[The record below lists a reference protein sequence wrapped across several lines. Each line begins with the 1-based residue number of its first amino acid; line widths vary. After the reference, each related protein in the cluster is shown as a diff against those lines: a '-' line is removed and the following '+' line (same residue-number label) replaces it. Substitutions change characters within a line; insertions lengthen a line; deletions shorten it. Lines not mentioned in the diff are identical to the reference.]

1 MTITTRG
8 AAADANANNAT
19 SNAANATG
27 YAPQQRRP
35 DASMTQQQ
43 RQFNASQLL
52 RYAGNAAAA
61 IGTGGM
67 SQAERMAVEV
77 ARGNASSNGGG
88 GGNQQQLVGTQQ
100 QRQSSQQVR
109 EGAGSGADGRRHG
122 NTHRIESVG
131 VTATTTI
138 NGNNRSSGN
147 AANDEMSKLGSF
159 MLRQQ
164 QPQRRTNG
172 SRRRPQNG
180 TGGGQQGQCNSP
192 ASALSP
198 RSDDGMSYMSR
209 MKHDNYANVVL
220 EMKNKQHRGGSG
232 RGPQQQQ
239 QGGKATNEWRRQTTA
254 ATNSKSKLQQH
265 Q

>member
-77 ARGNASSNGGG
+77 ARGNAS
-88 GGNQQQLVGTQQ
+88 
-100 QRQSSQQVR
+100 
-109 EGAGSGADGRRHG
+109 
-122 NTHRIESVG
+122 
-131 VTATTTI
+131 
-138 NGNNRSSGN
+138 
-147 AANDEMSKLGSF
+147 
-159 MLRQQ
+159 
-164 QPQRRTNG
+164 
-172 SRRRPQNG
+172 
-180 TGGGQQGQCNSP
+180 
-192 ASALSP
+192 
-198 RSDDGMSYMSR
+198 
-209 MKHDNYANVVL
+209 
-220 EMKNKQHRGGSG
+220 
-232 RGPQQQQ
+232 
-239 QGGKATNEWRRQTTA
+239 
-254 ATNSKSKLQQH
+254 
-265 Q
+265 